1 MDTIKKI
8 ILFFLLIT
16 SINLS
21 GQNSNIKNARKAA
34 IYSIIPGGGQIYT
47 KKYWKIPIVYSGL
60 ITSAYYIKQNNDLY
74 QLYRETFLNRL
85 NNNDTDQ
92 FQNEYSDQDLITL
105 TDYYRR
111 NREISILLFS
121 LTYVINIIDASVS
134 AHLFNFDV
142 SDNLSL
148 NVQPMYFVKAKA
160 PGLILSF
167 DL

>member
-8 ILFFLLIT
+8 ILIFLLII
-16 SINLS
+16 SANLS
-21 GQNSNIKNARKAA
+21 AQNSNVKNAKKAA

-74 QLYRETFLNRL
+74 QLYKETFLNRL
-85 NNNDTDQ
+85 NNNDADQ

-121 LTYVINIIDASVS
+121 LTYIINIIDASVS

-142 SDNLSL
+142 SENLSL
-148 NVQPMYFVKAKA
+148 NIHPMYFVKAKA
-160 PGLILSF
+160 TGLILSF

>member
-8 ILFFLLIT
+8 ILIFLLII
-16 SINLS
+16 SANLS
-21 GQNSNIKNARKAA
+21 AQNSNVKNAKKAA

-74 QLYRETFLNRL
+74 QLYKETFLNRL
-85 NNNDTDQ
+85 NNNDADQ

-121 LTYVINIIDASVS
+121 LTYIINIIDASVS

-148 NVQPMYFVKAKA
+148 NIHPMYFVKAKA
-160 PGLILSF
+160 TGLILSF

>member
-8 ILFFLLIT
+8 ILIFLLIIST
-16 SINLS
+16 NLS
-21 GQNSNIKNARKAA
+21 AQNSNFKNARKAA

-74 QLYRETFLNRL
+74 HLYKETLLNRL

-121 LTYVINIIDASVS
+121 LTYIFNIIDASVS

-148 NVQPMYFVKAKA
+148 NIQPIYFVKAKV
-160 PGLILSF
+160 PGIILSF